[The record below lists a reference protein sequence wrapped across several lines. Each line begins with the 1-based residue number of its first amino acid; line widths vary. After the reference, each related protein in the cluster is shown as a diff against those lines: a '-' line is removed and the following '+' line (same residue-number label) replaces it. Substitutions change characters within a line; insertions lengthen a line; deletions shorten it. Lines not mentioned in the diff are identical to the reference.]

1 MKTLIIYL
9 CILFGYT
16 TNIQS
21 QQILERSGNFHF
33 YIAKWQFNWDVLKD
47 IERIDCHI
55 EIMKDI
61 PDEYKVY
68 VQVAQCETKK
78 FQLFYG
84 GLLTHNNGS
93 NTIGL
98 FARWPQL
105 YDQPDKTETLNASDV
120 SDYEHWELA
129 WYEGRCIRVKKSFPL
144 DKGKYLMSFIKEGQ
158 WVRFQ
163 INGVTIGKINFK
175 YPTWDLYSE
184 MVAFLEIH
192 SGGKNGNK
200 MVESD
205 EIPSVDIIIKRPII
219 QYTNKT
225 ILRPYAVE
233 INDWGLSNTI
243 KVKDGIRAIINWSKK
258 NYDKD
263 GARIYYSFE

>member
-16 TNIQS
+16 TKIQS

-47 IERIDCHI
+47 IERIDCQI

-61 PDEYKVY
+61 PDEYMVY

-78 FQLFYG
+78 FQIFYG
-84 GLLTHNNGS
+84 GLLSSHGAMNN
-93 NTIGL
+93 IGL
-98 FARWPQL
+98 FARWPQ
-105 YDQPDKTETLNASDV
+105 YQDQSGKKEILNENDV

-129 WYEGRCIRVKKSFPL
+129 WYEGSCIRVKKSFPL
-144 DKGKYLMSFIKEGQ
+144 DKGEYLMSFIKEGQ

-184 MVAFLEIH
+184 MNAFLEIYN
-192 SGGKNGNK
+192 GGKNRNK

-233 INDWGLSNTI
+233 INDWGLSNTT